1 MLKTYAV
8 RFTYPNTVDLLAY
21 ESKAVDSGL
30 ITLPMIAGNH
40 STIMMVSTRKKNCL
54 VFIKRN
60 YGSAVG
66 WTIRDLADMAYDINF
81 YGKRWK
87 QYIRK
92 ENI

>member
-1 MLKTYAV
+1 MRTYAV
-8 RFTYPNTVDLLAY
+8 RYTYPNTVDLLAY

-30 ITLPMIAGNH
+30 ITLPMIAGKR
-40 STIMMVSTRKKNCL
+40 STILMVSNHKKCCL
-54 VFIKRN
+54 DFIKRN

-87 QYIRK
+87 EYIRK
-92 ENI
+92 ENK